1 MWRYK
6 ACIYSCPSTVYVG
19 AFEPRIA
26 YRFNTGKALTFCALP
41 VLFVSSKPVFVYLLT
56 YVLTPLLLTSRRV
69 KLLALLVPVWKL
81 RNKHLNVL
89 QVGHR
94 TSVSVSSYLNHA
106 TTCHGNPSF
115 AEDKPTSCDFK
126 LIERQEAEVRGINPI
141 QASAVNRVNQT
152 SKWSSAE
159 TNATFVL
166 VSQII
171 TIPIT

>member
-106 TTCHGNPSF
+106 TTCHGNPSLL
-115 AEDKPTSCDFK
+115 KKSQRLVTCDV
-126 LIERQEAEVRGINPI
+126 IECDEAEVRNINPSHSTPSTKSI
-141 QASAVNRVNQT
+141 NQASGLQPN
-152 SKWSSAE
+152 
-159 TNATFVL
+159 TNATFGL
-166 VSQII
+166 TNLLMESRR
-171 TIPIT
+171 